1 VEDYGEGGVMMDT
14 EEDEAMLEDSASET
28 KPHTEE
34 QEEEFSGYV
43 DEENYGADQEDFD
56 VAEDDQEMMN
66 F

>member
-1 VEDYGEGGVMMDT
+1 MMDT